1 MTSNNFSRLT
11 TMRGLISFVCV
22 FLLSFT
28 LFGQNYRNNGS
39 RNQTITTQRGS
50 STQQRSNQIRANQT
64 RGGLTQQKSSQ
75 TGSSQ
80 KRRSSRGSI
89 MAEDSQPQKNN
100 VADNEITLVVSG
112 EGKTKNEATASAL
125 RSAIEQAFGTFVSAN
140 TTLLNDD
147 IVRDEIATVASGNIK
162 SYKELSCVQNTEGL
176 YNVSLSAVVSIGKLI
191 SYAQSHGSSAEFA
204 GQLLAMN
211 AKMWQLNKI
220 NERKAL
226 LNMVY
231 QLRTLQDNL
240 FDYKIQVKEPS
251 FDKNAYN
258 YKIPI
263 TLTLRANNNFASFL
277 SILEQTLSSLSFDIN
292 DNSLN
297 MPFSCFFIDDLI
309 GNNKIRGD
317 YYNHISFSNE
327 EIEEL
332 RPYRLRNEIEF
343 LRSVYEDVCRILRDA
358 QKSCIVRARGSNTI
372 EWRPSDDYIV
382 YLYADNRTGYLYD
395 FLTTGEMRRLDT
407 DFIFMNYE
415 LKSRVVRPWIYYN
428 YDNYKNAVSYLF
440 PRKMPAFFCNID
452 FFISVDDETLNEIE
466 GFDVIPYPIIK
477 GDK

>member
-1 MTSNNFSRLT
+1 MTSNIFSRLT

-162 SYKELSCVQNTEGL
+162 SYKELSSVQNTEGL

-204 GQLLAMN
+204 GKLLAMN

-297 MPFSCFFIDDLI
+297 MPFSYFFIDDLI
-309 GNNKIRGD
+309 GKTRSEG
-317 YYNHISFSNE
+317 FRVSNE
-327 EIEEL
+327 EIKKL

-343 LRSVYEDVCRILRDA
+343 LSSVYEDVCRILRDA

-372 EWRPSDDYIV
+372 EWRPSDDDIV
-382 YLYADNRTGYLYD
+382 YLYANNRRSFYD
-395 FLTTGEMRRLDT
+395 FWTTDGMWRDT
-407 DFIFMNYE
+407 DFIFMDYKI
-415 LKSRVVRPWIYYN
+415 KSRDSVRTWIYYS